1 MHTDGGNRVA
11 VAFLT
16 HLFDEE
22 IESRYRKLKSDLS
35 RVASVFILA
44 PLGTSVPSKY
54 SEEAYLFD
62 YAQLRLEASC
72 VIGQDLLPGNVH
84 LVALDFFSHHRD
96 FEYYW
101 FIEYDVV
108 FSGNWATLFAGVLDD
123 PADLLAAHVRSLA
136 EEPRWPWW
144 STLHFPDTAL
154 PQPLWL
160 RAFFPVYRIS
170 RGGLRAVSERVKLG
184 WSGHFE
190 ALIPCAIAS
199 ATLSISDLGGSGT
212 RTPAERRHL
221 FYSSFSSNAGES
233 LNAGTLRHRPA
244 HIFPLLRSN
253 TIYHPI
259 KARSGDGLLNFLRQ
273 QHLREL
279 PMRICISLF
288 SLALRSIHGGRNDAR
303 TLHRQIKETFC
314 AGLRLKNRR
323 TLSKRQP

>member
-1 MHTDGGNRVA
+1 LEPVSQQKGAGPNGANRVA

-16 HLFDEE
+16 HLFDAE
-22 IESRYRKLKSDLS
+22 IETRYRKIKSDLS
-35 RVASVFILA
+35 GMAQIFILA
-44 PLGTSVPSKY
+44 PLGTSIPSKY
-54 SEEAYLFD
+54 SCEAHFFNYD
-62 YAQLRLEASC
+62 RLRSEANR
-72 VIGQDLLPGNVH
+72 VIGNNLLPGNVH
-84 LVALDFFSHHRD
+84 LAALDFFLRHGD

-101 FIEYDVV
+101 FVEYDVA
-108 FSGNWATLFAGVLDD
+108 FSGNWATLFAAVLDD
-123 PADLLAAHVRSLA
+123 PADLLAAHIRSLA

-144 STLHFPDTAL
+144 STLHFPDRAL
-154 PQPLWL
+154 PQTLWL

-199 ATLSISDLGGSGT
+199 ASLSISELGGSGT
-212 RTPAERRHL
+212 LTPAERRHQ

-244 HIFPLLRSN
+244 HIIPPLRSN

-279 PMRICISLF
+279 PMRIGISLFYF
-288 SLALRSIHGGRNDAR
+288 SLALRVNYPWR
-303 TLHRQIKETFC
+303 
-314 AGLRLKNRR
+314 
-323 TLSKRQP
+323 